1 MDSLVS
7 HLPMP
12 TFGDHPDYCSER
24 GAQALKEKIEA
35 YWRERGGNVTV
46 RVQQMGFHPAI
57 RAVRYELRSDMVNGA
72 PRTNLEAVSGTAEC
86 AI

>member
-1 MDSLVS
+1 MDNQAS
-7 HLPMP
+7 HAPISVI
-12 TFGDHPDYCSER
+12 GDHPDYCSER

-35 YWRERGGNVTV
+35 YWRERGGDVTI

-72 PRTNLEAVSGTAEC
+72 PRTNLEAGNGTEC
-86 AI
+86 AM